1 MRKSQLYSIAF
12 GFSLLVLLS
21 FSILLYN
28 SLSSY
33 SEYSSLVEH
42 TQVIMNNLQK
52 VHSTVV
58 DAETGQ
64 SGFLLTKDSSF
75 LEPLLLARG
84 ELPIILDSLKGLTSD
99 NQIQTNRIDTLK
111 AVIWDRLHI
120 MEEIINR
127 APLLSAETL
136 TGRLKLGKARM
147 DDFRRVINGIMTE
160 ERNLLT
166 IRAQKKL
173 EFERITPSYFKAII
187 SITAVVSLLSFI
199 LLMQELKQRT
209 AAQNLL
215 ETRFHALNRSNA
227 ELQQIAYVTSHDIQ
241 EPLRKIRTFSDAL
254 VIKYQDQVSEE
265 VLTIL
270 KRIDANAFRV
280 RELVSDLSAFTSL
293 SNPDGKITAAN
304 LSSVLSHVQED
315 LSDEILNKKATI
327 NFTALPTIQ
336 GYHKQLNMLFS
347 ELIINSL
354 KFSKSGIDPVITI
367 TSSNVPGNKNELLNS
382 SKDYLV
388 VTIADNGIGFEKE
401 YSNKIFILFQKLH
414 DHNDNYEGKGLG
426 LSLCQRI
433 MANHEGFIT
442 ASGES
447 GIGATFNLYFPLS

>member
-21 FSILLYN
+21 FSLLLYD
-28 SLSSY
+28 SLTSY

-42 TQVIMNNLQK
+42 TQTIMNNLQK
-52 VHSTVV
+52 VHSLVV

-75 LEPLLLARG
+75 LDPLLYARG
-84 ELPIILDSLKGLTSD
+84 ELPLILDSLKELTSD
-99 NQIQTNRIDTLK
+99 NDVQGARIDTLK

-127 APLLSAETL
+127 APLLNTETL
-136 TGRLKLGKARM
+136 TTRLKEGKARM
-147 DDFRRVINGIMTE
+147 DKFRVIINGVLTQ

-166 IRAQKKL
+166 VRAQKKL
-173 EFERITPSYFKAII
+173 EFEEITPSYFKAII
-187 SITAVVSLLSFI
+187 SITAIVSLVSFI

-227 ELQQIAYVTSHDIQ
+227 ELQQIAYVTSHDLQ

-254 VIKYQDQVSEE
+254 IIKFQGRVPEDMMP
-265 VLTIL
+265 II
-270 KRIDANAFRV
+270 KRIDANASRM
-280 RELVSDLSAFTSL
+280 RELIADLSAFISL
-293 SNPDGKITAAN
+293 STPDGKVKDIN
-304 LSSVLSHVQED
+304 LTEAIRKVETKLSTSISE
-315 LSDEILNKKATI
+315 SKATI
-327 NFTALPTIQ
+327 TIPSLPTIS
-336 GYHKQLNMLFS
+336 GYDRQIEILFT
-347 ELIINSL
+347 ELISNSI
-354 KFSKSGIDPVITI
+354 KFSKPGVDPVINI
-367 TSSNVPGNKNELLNS
+367 SSKVLDGKENDALNS
-382 SKDYLV
+382 GKSYLV
-388 VTIADNGIGFEKE
+388 ISLTDNGIGFEKE
-401 YSNKIFILFQKLH
+401 YSSKIFILFQKLH
-414 DHNDNYEGKGLG
+414 NQDDKYEGKGLG

-442 ASGES
+442 AFGEI
-447 GIGATFNLYFPLS
+447 GLGATFNLYFPQ